1 MTNTYQAS
9 VDGFVKYLNVSEE
22 ESYNLIK
29 KAVDYTRIARKRFY
43 KEYPQL
49 STFTDFFAQ
58 SHVDYKQNNNF

>member
-9 VDGFVKYLNVSEE
+9 VDGFVEYLNLNEE

-29 KAVDYTRIARKRFY
+29 SAVNYTRIARKRFY

-49 STFTDFFAQ
+49 ST
-58 SHVDYKQNNNF
+58 

>member
-9 VDGFVKYLNVSEE
+9 VDGFVKYLNVTEE

-29 KAVDYTRIARKRFY
+29 KAVDYTRIARKRFF

-49 STFTDFFAQ
+49 SEFLAHFLM
-58 SHVDYKQNNNF
+58 